1 MWPDAPGTRP
11 IRDTTKEDLNTMAS
25 SATSQLGPDE
35 KPSGLSKSAADNS
48 RFRETLGRMRRRSF
62 CYLFLIPTF
71 ALLLVFNYYPAFSAL
86 YHSFFNWDGATLAK
100 WVGLGNFYQVFKDP
114 IMVKSFGNMGILTG
128 FQLLISI
135 TFPLGAAAVIF
146 HLRDT
151 RYAYF
156 YRVLFVVPMVVPGMV
171 TMMIWRFIYNPQI
184 GLLNSLLKAI
194 DLPTRVWLGDF
205 KFALYAV
212 IAIGFPWIAGTSM
225 LIYLAGFQS
234 IEESLLDAAA
244 IDGADGMGRFWH
256 IELPLVMSQIKLI
269 VILTMI
275 GAIQGFAG
283 ILVMTGGGPG
293 TTTMVPGLWLYKNA
307 MQYNKMGY
315 ACAIGT
321 FLFAIT
327 MVLTFLNLRFVQ
339 SSAEF
344 EGA

>member
-1 MWPDAPGTRP
+1 MSSRPPTDVGAGTAALRKSG
-11 IRDTTKEDLNTMAS
+11 TSANAS
-25 SATSQLGPDE
+25 N
-35 KPSGLSKSAADNS
+35 AALIWA
-48 RFRETLGRMRRRSF
+48 RLKKRGF
-62 CYLFLIPTF
+62 CYLFLLPTF
-71 ALLLVFNYYPAFSAL
+71 ALLILFNYYPALSAL
-86 YHSFFNWDGATLAK
+86 YHSLFNWNGANLAK
-100 WVGLGNFYQVFKDP
+100 WVGFANFIQIFKDP
-114 IMVKSFGNMGILTG
+114 IMINSFKNMGILTG
-128 FQLLISI
+128 FQLAISI
-135 TFPLGAAAVIF
+135 TFPLGAAALIF

-151 RYAYF
+151 RFAYF
-156 YRVLFVVPMVVPGMV
+156 YRVLYVIPMVVPSMV
-171 TMMIWRFIYNPQI
+171 TMMIWKFIYNPQI
-184 GLLNSLLKAI
+184 GLLNTLLKGLN
-194 DLPTRVWLGDF
+194 LPTRVWLGDF

-212 IAIGFPWIAGTSM
+212 IAVGFPWIAGTSM

-234 IEESLLDAAA
+234 IEKSLLDASA
-244 IDGADGMGRFWH
+244 IDGASGLGRFWH
-256 IELPLVMSQIKLI
+256 IELPLVLSQIKLI

-307 MQYNKMGY
+307 MNYNKMGY

-327 MVLTFLNLRFVQ
+327 LFLTFLNLRFVQ